1 MKNTWGWTDACSV
14 DQKAK
19 SVVDNR
25 KLFSYAAS
33 SIYFRKSLPSSV
45 RVDLSR
51 ITSLWFSCT
60 DESLCE
66 VQQSS
71 WGRFPSRNSEDV
83 KWLQLETEAASALC
97 LISTLL
103 HYLWIFFFFL
113 SGPSHTTALC
123 QNLTSTSFHTGS
135 CVMII
140 SQQHRLRHSVR
151 ELKTHMNLC
160 LLLLKGTPTTYS
172 SSTSL
177 FLFILH
183 QWELLTFLLH
193 SFLNNTRPNPL
204 PSHGTLIRDNSQ
216 VNWTLYCLRL
226 CSLRGE
232 NLHLMAM
239 FTLEFLWTH
248 CLTN

>member
-1 MKNTWGWTDACSV
+1 MHRWESVWSATEFLREISSPQQWRRKVASAGDRGSLCSV
-14 DQKAK
+14 FD
-19 SVVDNR
+19 
-25 KLFSYAAS
+25 FYTP
-33 SIYFRKSLPSSV
+33 SL
-45 RVDLSR
+45 
-51 ITSLWFSCT
+51 SLDF
-60 DESLCE
+60 
-66 VQQSS
+66 
-71 WGRFPSRNSEDV
+71 
-83 KWLQLETEAASALC
+83 
-97 LISTLL
+97 
-103 HYLWIFFFFL
+103 FFFFL